1 MKTSSPMTTAG
12 HSAFYRLIL
21 ILSLYFGQT
30 KISHRKPE
38 LTRCRTYPMPI
49 PEPTT
54 KDDDNNN
61 NININDNLTSMNA
74 DQQSAHAHSGG
85 YQRVRKKKMRH
96 LRPFWNTYRS
106 PGTADA
112 ERCTPQQ
119 DDIIHDKKNKPTTG
133 LVTPKVVTQVETF
146 EGPPRDSSLTSSHG
160 AAELQYETV
169 HPRPWDV
176 WLAQIT
182 IQNCCNEHMLKSG
195 KDFNSTPPRETPA
208 TESQVLVV
216 KWINQ
221 QTVRDTPVRQ
231 GVSQNT

>member
-1 MKTSSPMTTAG
+1 MTTTSPMTTAG
-12 HSAFYRLIL
+12 HTAFYIIIL
-21 ILSLYFGQT
+21 IISLYHELSKPTHQNLDT
-30 KISHRKPE
+30 K
-38 LTRCRTYPMPI
+38 RCRTYPMPI

-74 DQQSAHAHSGG
+74 NQQSAHAHSGG
-85 YQRVRKKKMRH
+85 YQRERKKKMRH

-146 EGPPRDSSLTSSHG
+146 DGPARASSLTSSHG
-160 AAELQYETV
+160 AAELQYKTV

-182 IQNCCNEHMLKSG
+182 IQSCCNEHMLK
-195 KDFNSTPPRETPA
+195 
-208 TESQVLVV
+208 
-216 KWINQ
+216 
-221 QTVRDTPVRQ
+221 
-231 GVSQNT
+231 